1 MVPALSSILAFLP
14 AAACHHR
21 GMRRSAGLIVALLL
35 LAAGCSD
42 EGTDTTEREGSAPAQ
57 VRVVSQNL
65 LHGIACAPDSNQCEL
80 PDRVALFAQQLQDG
94 GCPELVGIQES
105 NVDMVALIRDA
116 VADICDGAYEVVWDE
131 SEGLD
136 REVVLTTLPV
146 LGFQRERLAGPL
158 RSALWVRVAADVG
171 VVDFVSTHLASGSDD
186 RPCSVDVCPPPC
198 QPDDFVNACQARQT
212 VAFADRTAAPDSVRI
227 LGGDFNAKPGE
238 PAYAII
244 ADAGY
249 TDTHLEA
256 GNPEC
261 DPATGAQCTSGRDD
275 TSVAVLSDPS
285 STNDERIDFLWWGG
299 DRSCTSVAPTGL
311 FNAEP
316 AVEAPGGFA
325 FPADHTAVQATLE
338 CDTTDAQRAAATEA
352 TVASTT
358 TTTVDANAD
367 AEATAGIAAA
377 FETFFDGSQPDLTVR
392 AAVLENGEQLLPAL
406 EEIFG
411 QTADVA
417 ARASATVDSIVLT
430 GPDTAEV
437 TYSVLL
443 DGEVAL
449 SAVAGNAVRVDGR
462 WLVGQDTFCA
472 IATQGSDTL
481 PEPCR

>member
-1 MVPALSSILAFLP
+1 
-14 AAACHHR
+14 
-21 GMRRSAGLIVALLL
+21 LIVVLLIV
-35 LAAGCSD
+35 AAGCSSDGTGTSD
-42 EGTDTTEREGSAPAQ
+42 EEGSTGAPAPAQ

-65 LHGIACAPDSNQCEL
+65 LHGIACPPDSNHCEL
-80 PDRVALFAQQLQDG
+80 PDRVALFAQQLEDG

-105 NVDMVALIRDA
+105 NVEMVALLRDA
-116 VADICDGAYEVVWDE
+116 VAGICDGRYDVVWDD

-171 VVDFVSTHLASGSDD
+171 VVDFVTTHLASGSDD
-186 RPCSVDVCPPPC
+186 RPCSSDVCPPPC
-198 QPDDFVNACQARQT
+198 EPDDFVNACQARQT
-212 VAFADRTAAPDSVRI
+212 VAFAERMAAPDSVRI
-227 LGGDFNAKPGE
+227 LGGDLNAKPGE
-238 PAYAII
+238 PTYTIVE
-244 ADAGY
+244 DAGY

-261 DPATGAQCTSGRDD
+261 DPDTGAQCSSGRDD
-275 TSVAVLSDPS
+275 TSVAVLSDPA

-299 DRSCTSVAPTGL
+299 PRACTSVAPTGL

-316 AVEAPGGFA
+316 AVGGAGGFA
-325 FPADHTAVQATLE
+325 FPADHTGVQATLE
-338 CDTTDAQRAAATEA
+338 CETTDAQRAAATEA
-352 TVASTT
+352 TVATTT
-358 TTTVDANAD
+358 TTTVDATAN
-367 AEATAGIAAA
+367 AEATEGITAA
-377 FETFFDGSQPDLTVR
+377 FETFFDGSQADLSVR
-392 AAVLENGEQLLPAL
+392 AGVLENGDQLRPAL

-417 ARASATVDSIVLT
+417 ARATARVDSIVVT
-430 GPDTAEV
+430 GPDTADV

-443 DGEVAL
+443 DGQVAL
-449 SAVAGNAVRVDGR
+449 AGVAGNAVKVDGR